1 MIETEDKRPKP
12 ESFLAIA
19 QQEETAK
26 KHGKLTIYFG
36 AAPGVGK
43 TYSMLSDAR
52 MRNQEGIDVVVGYVE
67 THGRAETEKLLEGL
81 ETISPIVT
89 DYKGVQ
95 LAEMDLENVL
105 KRRPKI
111 VLVDELAHTNAP
123 NSRHVKRYQD
133 VEELLNAGIDVYS
146 TLNVQHL
153 ESLNDIVF
161 RITGVRV
168 SETIPD
174 TFFQLADEIK
184 LVDLPFEEL
193 LKRLKEGKVYAKDM
207 AENAVRRFFKPGN
220 LLALREMS
228 LRLVAG
234 NVDEKMLQYMR
245 VHAIAGPWSAT
256 ERILVGV
263 LASPYAEQLVRSA
276 FRIASDMSA
285 ECIAI
290 YVETVKHGQ
299 LSDKEREW
307 LKNALDLAEKLGARV
322 VWIKGD
328 DVADEIALY
337 AQSHNVTKIVMGKPR
352 HFGFFPTLARKILV
366 RTRDIDVFLFAG
378 KSEQHIPRKKIAL
391 ISPLNYVI
399 GAAAVILGS
408 LLGFLFRDILG
419 QINLLFLMLLPVV
432 LISIFLGRGPSIF
445 AAFLSI
451 LIFDYLFI
459 PPYFSFAI
467 SDVRYFLSYLMFIAF
482 AFVISN
488 LASNLQ
494 YKVQQLQQ
502 SESRNTTLYE
512 LSRDL
517 VTSQNIDQVFHLM
530 IHHTRQ
536 IFPCEMAIFLAENGE
551 VSVRAS
557 TDRFQISPKELG
569 IATWVWH
576 NGEPAGMGTDTLPEA
591 WAYYLPM
598 KTTDTVKGVLGF
610 HFDDPEQILTPENKI
625 VIDTIARLGALAIE
639 RIGEK
644 EFSINAT

>member
-1 MIETEDKRPKP
+1 MADTEPKRPEP
-12 ESFLAIA
+12 ESLLAIA

-26 KHGKLTIYFG
+26 KRGKLTIYFG

-52 MRNQEGIDVVVGYVE
+52 VRKKEGIDVAVGYVE
-67 THGRAETEKLLEGL
+67 THGRAETETLLKGL
-81 ETISPIVT
+81 ESVPLVVT
-89 DYKGVQ
+89 EYKGVR
-95 LAEMDLENVL
+95 LAEMDLDGIL
-105 KRRPKI
+105 ARRPRI

-123 NSRHVKRYQD
+123 NSRHAKRYQD

-161 RITGVRV
+161 QITAVRV

-174 TFFQLADEIK
+174 TFFQLADVIK

-207 AENAVRRFFKPGN
+207 AEDAVSRFFKPGN

-234 NVDEKMLQYMR
+234 SVDEKMLQYMR
-245 VHAIAGPWSAT
+245 AHAIAGPWSAM

-276 FRIASDMSA
+276 FRIASELNA
-285 ECIAI
+285 QWIAL
-290 YVETVKHGQ
+290 YVETVKHAQ

-307 LKNALDLAEKLGARV
+307 LKNAMDIAQKLGGRV

-328 DVADEIALY
+328 DVAEEIARY
-337 AQSHNVTKIVMGKPR
+337 AKSHNVTKIVMGKPR
-352 HFGFFPTLARKILV
+352 RFGLFPTLAQKIMV
-366 RTRDIDVFLFAG
+366 RTRDIDVFLFSG
-378 KSEQHIPRKKIAL
+378 KSEQPIPEKKLGL

-399 GAAAVILGS
+399 SSVAVILGS
-408 LLGFLFRDILG
+408 LFGFLLRDILG

-432 LISIFLGRGPSIF
+432 LIAIFMGRGPSIF
-445 AAFLSI
+445 AAILSV
-451 LIFDYLFI
+451 LIFDFLFI
-459 PPYFSFAI
+459 QPYFTFAV

-488 LASNLQ
+488 LASRLQ
-494 YKVQQLQQ
+494 YKVWQLQQ
-502 SESRNTTLYE
+502 SESRTTTLYE
-512 LSRDL
+512 LSQDL
-517 VTSQNIDQVFHLM
+517 VAAQSIEQVLHMM
-530 IHHTRQ
+530 IRQTGQ
-536 IFPCEMAIFLAENGE
+536 IFPCDMAIFLPGNGE
-551 VSVRAS
+551 VSVGAS
-557 TDRFQISPKELG
+557 TDRFRINQKELG
-569 IATWVWH
+569 IATWVWQ
-576 NGEPAGMGTDTLPEA
+576 NGERAGMGTDTLPEA

-598 KTTDTVKGVLGF
+598 KTTDTVKGVAGF
-610 HFDDPEQILTPENKI
+610 HFDNPEQILTPENK
-625 VIDTIARLGALAIE
+625 VVLDTIARLGALAIE
-639 RIGEK
+639 RIGSK
-644 EFSINAT
+644 E

>member
-1 MIETEDKRPKP
+1 MTDTEHKRPEP
-12 ESFLAIA
+12 ESLLEIA

-26 KHGKLTIYFG
+26 KRGKLTIYFG

-52 MRNQEGIDVVVGYVE
+52 IRKKEGIDIVVGYVE
-67 THGRAETEKLLEGL
+67 THGRAETETLLEGL
-81 ETISPIVT
+81 EIIPLVATE
-89 DYKGVQ
+89 YKGVQ
-95 LAEMDLENVL
+95 LVEMDLESVL
-105 KRRPKI
+105 ERRPRI

-123 NSRHVKRYQD
+123 NSRHAKRYQD
-133 VEELLNAGIDVYS
+133 AEELLNAGIDVYS

-161 RITGVRV
+161 RITEVRV

-184 LVDLPFEEL
+184 LVDIPFEEL

-207 AENAVRRFFKPGN
+207 AETAVKHFFKPGN

-234 NVDEKMLQYMR
+234 SVDDKMLQYMR

-276 FRIASDMSA
+276 FRIAS
-285 ECIAI
+285 ELNIEWIAI
-290 YVETVKHGQ
+290 YVENAKHAQ
-299 LSDKEREW
+299 LSDKEHEW
-307 LKNALDLAEKLGARV
+307 LKNAMDLAEKLGASV

-328 DVADEIALY
+328 DIAEEIARY

-352 HFGFFPTLARKILV
+352 HFGLFPTLARQILV
-366 RTRDIDVFLFAG
+366 RTKDIDVFLFAG
-378 KSEQHIPRKKIAL
+378 KSEQHIPKKKIAL

-399 GAAAVILGS
+399 SAVAVILGS
-408 LLGFLFRDILG
+408 LFGFLLRDILG
-419 QINLLFLMLLPVV
+419 PINLLFLMLLPVV
-432 LISIFLGRGPSIF
+432 IIAIYLGRGPSIF
-445 AAFLSI
+445 AAVLSV
-451 LIFDYLFI
+451 LIFDYFFI
-459 PPYFSFAI
+459 PTYFSFAV
-467 SDVRYFLSYLMFIAF
+467 SDVRYFLSYLLFIAF

-488 LASNLQ
+488 LASRLD
-494 YKVQQLQQ
+494 YKVRQLQQ
-502 SESRNTTLYE
+502 SESRNTILYE
-512 LSRDL
+512 LSKDL
-517 VTSQNIDQVFHLM
+517 VTVQNMDQVFHLM

-536 IFPCEMAIFLAENGE
+536 IFPCEMAIFLPENGE
-551 VSVRAS
+551 ISVRAS
-557 TDRFQISPKELG
+557 TDRFQINPKELG

-598 KTTDTVKGVLGF
+598 KTADTIKGIVGF
-610 HFDDPEQILTPENKI
+610 HFDNPGQILTPENKI

-639 RIGEK
+639 RIDWK
-644 EFSINAT
+644 K